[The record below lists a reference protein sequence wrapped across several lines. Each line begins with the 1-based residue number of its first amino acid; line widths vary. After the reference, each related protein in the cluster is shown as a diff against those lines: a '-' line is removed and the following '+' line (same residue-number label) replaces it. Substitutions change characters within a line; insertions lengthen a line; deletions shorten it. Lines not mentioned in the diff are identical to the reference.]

1 MRVVRT
7 ISELKSILKK
17 KRDNAIGFVPTMGAF
32 HEGHLSLMEQS
43 IIENAITVVSLF
55 VNPLQFG
62 PSEDFDTYPRTEN
75 KDIERLEKIKVD
87 YLFVPSVEEMYPTE
101 PSIDISLHER
111 TDKLCGQSRPNHFDG
126 VATVLLKL
134 FNIVQPN
141 RVYMGLKDAQQFSV
155 VDLLVRDLNIP
166 IELVGLPTIR
176 EENGLA
182 KSSRN
187 EYLTNQEKQ
196 DAAVIHRSLLKAQ
209 KLLINQGIK
218 EPKQIEQIVKS
229 ELENVKNSTIDY
241 IDVLSYPSLKQ
252 INNLEDTFIIAV
264 AINFKNARLIDN
276 LILSAEGKTIDLL
289 RRNSDATNDD
299 AR

>member
-1 MRVVRT
+1 
-7 ISELKSILKK
+7 KK

-141 RVYMGLKDAQQFSV
+141 RVYMG
-155 VDLLVRDLNIP
+155 
-166 IELVGLPTIR
+166 
-176 EENGLA
+176 
-182 KSSRN
+182 
-187 EYLTNQEKQ
+187 
-196 DAAVIHRSLLKAQ
+196 
-209 KLLINQGIK
+209 
-218 EPKQIEQIVKS
+218 
-229 ELENVKNSTIDY
+229 
-241 IDVLSYPSLKQ
+241 
-252 INNLEDTFIIAV
+252 
-264 AINFKNARLIDN
+264 
-276 LILSAEGKTIDLL
+276 
-289 RRNSDATNDD
+289 
-299 AR
+299 